1 VVVTGGA
8 GRLGRYVVDELS
20 QAYEVIVADVSRP
33 VDALP
38 RPVDVLD
45 LGAVTEV
52 LAGADAVVHL
62 AALDYD
68 THARSEE
75 FMRVNALGTWNVL
88 LASESA
94 GVGRAVVCSSV
105 AALGLHERRHDWT
118 PLSLPV
124 DESHPVA
131 PAEAYS
137 VSKLVVETMCQSFVR
152 ASGLP
157 ILCIRPVAIVFDAEL
172 ETFLGTV
179 DGSVPSLFDYVM
191 AGDVARAVRLGLA
204 AGWSGY
210 ECLLLSAAD
219 TAHPEPTLGWYP
231 RLVGALPA
239 DVDHAV
245 FDANP
250 RASVFSSARA
260 ESVLGWRPASDFSR
274 IRAGGAAM
282 THRRT

>member
-1 VVVTGGA
+1 
-8 GRLGRYVVDELS
+8 
-20 QAYEVIVADVSRP
+20 
-33 VDALP
+33 
-38 RPVDVLD
+38 
-45 LGAVTEV
+45 
-52 LAGADAVVHL
+52 
-62 AALDYD
+62 
-68 THARSEE
+68 
-75 FMRVNALGTWNVL
+75 M
-88 LASESA
+88 
-94 GVGRAVVCSSV
+94 
-105 AALGLHERRHDWT
+105 
-118 PLSLPV
+118 
-124 DESHPVA
+124 
-131 PAEAYS
+131 
-137 VSKLVVETMCQSFVR
+137 
-152 ASGLP
+152 
-157 ILCIRPVAIVFDAEL
+157 CIRPVAIVFDAEL

-250 RASVFSSARA
+250 RASVFSSTRA